1 MILLIF
7 FLSFSTYC
15 LAKKL
20 YKAKDYKEN
29 NELVNIIK
37 SGIIDLKDEIKKM
50 SRRNRKWKTR

>member
-1 MILLIF
+1 MREMILLIS

-15 LAKKL
+15 FGKKL

-37 SGIIDLKDEIKKM
+37 SGIIDLKDEIKK
-50 SRRNRKWKTR
+50 NV